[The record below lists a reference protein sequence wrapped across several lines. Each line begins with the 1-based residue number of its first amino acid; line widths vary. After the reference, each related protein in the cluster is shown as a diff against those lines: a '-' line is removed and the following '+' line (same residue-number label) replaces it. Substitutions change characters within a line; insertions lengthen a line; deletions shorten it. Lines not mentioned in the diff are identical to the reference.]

1 MMDNLIKIP
10 GTGQQIIAVGTRGS
24 GKSELMSCLV
34 QLAPAQRKFIIDTQD
49 GLEGEFP
56 GYKLIKTPQAL
67 AWKLKIW
74 KKIRYVPDNQYRN
87 RIAWEYIFNVI
98 AESSSK
104 KKPKAIDFYIDELF
118 HCGYGMSFPSSLPI
132 LCSTARQKRIGVYIS
147 TQRPSMIPIPILTEA
162 TTIFVFY
169 LKYLEDLKKIG
180 KFSRME
186 ALPKELREMQLNHQF
201 IELDGLTGTYR
212 IMPKL
217 DLEAVKQIIEER
229 RR

>member
-1 MMDNLIKIP
+1 MNQNVIEIP

-24 GKSELMSCLV
+24 GKSELMVCLL
-34 QLAPAQRKFIIDTQD
+34 QLTPTKRKFVIDTQN
-49 GLEGEFP
+49 GLGKDLPE
-56 GYKLIKTPQAL
+56 YKLIKTPQAL
-67 AWKLKIW
+67 PWKMKLY
-74 KKIRYVPDNQYRN
+74 KKIRYVPDNEYRN
-87 RIAWEYIFNVI
+87 RIAWEYIFNTI
-98 AESSSK
+98 ANSSSK
-104 KKPKAIDFYIDELF
+104 NKPNPIDLYIDELM
-118 HCGYGMSFPSSLPI
+118 HIGYGMSFPSSLPV
-132 LCSTARQKRIGVYIS
+132 LCSTARQKKIGVWIA

-201 IELDGLTGTYR
+201 IELNGLTGTYR

-217 DLEAVKQIIEER
+217 NLEAVKQIIEER
-229 RR
+229 RG